1 MQESEHPTM
10 TTHPAAALPTP
21 TAPVRTSILF
31 NPPLTFE
38 DAQALAAA
46 LARTMHTGGHVDQ
59 GRYLVCDDAD
69 VRCWGLDDVQWPCEP
84 EQVYFTD
91 ELEVTSL

>member
-1 MQESEHPTM
+1 M
-10 TTHPAAALPTP
+10 TLNLPT
-21 TAPVRTSILF
+21 TTRTSILF

-46 LARTMHTGGHVDQ
+46 LARNTHATAHVVLDC
-59 GRYLVCDDAD
+59 GRYLVCSEAD
-69 VRCWGLDDVQWPCEP
+69 VGVWGLDDVQWSCEA
-84 EQVYFTD
+84 EDAYFTD